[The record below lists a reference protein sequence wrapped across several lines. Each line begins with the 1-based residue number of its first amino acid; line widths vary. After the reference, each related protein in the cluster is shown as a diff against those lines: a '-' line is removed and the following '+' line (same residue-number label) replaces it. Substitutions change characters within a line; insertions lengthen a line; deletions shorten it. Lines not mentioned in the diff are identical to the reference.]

1 MRNILITGC
10 AGFIGAS
17 LVKKLL
23 NENKFLIGIDN
34 LNDYYD
40 PSLKISRLNDIK
52 SHCNK
57 HLDNWIFKKISL
69 ENKERLAQV
78 FKEYEPDVV
87 INLAA
92 QAGVRYSL
100 ENPEAYVQSN
110 LVGFFNLLELSKE
123 YKVKNFIF
131 ASSSSV
137 YGNNKL
143 TPFSEDHFVDQPI
156 SFYAATKKSNELM
169 AYTYSHLYKI
179 PTIGLRFFTVYGP
192 WGRPDMAPMIFAKAI
207 LNRKPIKV
215 FNYGKMERD
224 FTYIDD
230 IVEGIYRCI
239 FKPAFINKT
248 QIESDINNNDAQA
261 PYRIFN
267 IGNNKPVKL
276 LKFIEILENCFGRK
290 AEKIFEPIQKGDV
303 QSTFANTKKLY
314 DWVGYQPNTQ
324 IEEGLNS
331 FARWYKNYYFDK

>member
-1 MRNILITGC
+1 MRRILITGC

-17 LVKKLL
+17 LVEKLL
-23 NENKFLIGIDN
+23 KENHFLIGIDN
-34 LNDYYD
+34 LNSYYD
-40 PSLKISRLNDIK
+40 PSLKKSRLNNIK
-52 SHCNK
+52 FSCKNY
-57 HLDNWIFKKISL
+57 LDNWIFKKVSL
-69 ENKERLAQV
+69 ENKQKLEKV
-78 FKEYEPDVV
+78 FKKYEPEVV

-100 ENPEAYVQSN
+100 QNPLAYVQSN

-123 YKVKNFIF
+123 CKIKNFIF

-143 TPFSEDHFVDQPI
+143 SPFSEDHIVDKPI

-169 AYTYSHLYKI
+169 AYSYSHLYKI
-179 PTIGLRFFTVYGP
+179 PMIGLRFFTVYGP

-207 LNRKPIKV
+207 LNKKPIKV

-239 FKPAFINKT
+239 FKPPIVDNIPIKSNS
-248 QIESDINNNDAQA
+248 EKNDTQA
-261 PYRIFN
+261 PYKIFN
-267 IGNNKPVKL
+267 IGNNKPIKL
-276 LKFIEILENCFGRK
+276 LKFIEILEDCFGRK

-303 QSTFANTKKLY
+303 QSTFANTTKLNK
-314 DWVGYQPNTQ
+314 WVGYQPDTP
-324 IEEGLNS
+324 IEVGLDL
-331 FARWYKNYYFDK
+331 FARWYEKYYFKR